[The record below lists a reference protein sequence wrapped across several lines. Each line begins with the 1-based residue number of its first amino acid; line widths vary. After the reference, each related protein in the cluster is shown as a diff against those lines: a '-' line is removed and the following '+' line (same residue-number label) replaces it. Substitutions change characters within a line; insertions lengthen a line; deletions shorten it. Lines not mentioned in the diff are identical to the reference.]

1 MNWMILKYLR
11 FIVGKL
17 FDIEELLQASL
28 HPDFTVEDKKIRQ
41 ETRAIKKAEKQ
52 IPNPVIKK

>member
-1 MNWMILKYLR
+1 MKYLR